1 MADFS
6 NEINFLKPNIQKL
19 HLDYNNI
26 NSLKKSNYGTLLK
39 LLEKRYKVNENQIEL
54 FNGYSSAIYS
64 ILKFLNLKHC
74 FIYSPCSLEYK
85 KAASNL
91 DYEVRLIN
99 RFENLFL
106 PIKEQ
111 SIVIFANPSY
121 LDGTYYD
128 LDKLL
133 EYWLSKDATVIID
146 ESLLD
151 FCGENAS
158 IKYLQKEYAQ
168 GQKLYIIKDF
178 SKYYSNKHLNIS
190 SIFSNEENTKNL
202 RKYEPEDKIS
212 SFDMIYLEEALKDK
226 DFRVISNS
234 VNIKNRIELEKI
246 FHSCKYLDFLY
257 HSSSNSLLIKLKNI
271 SAKEFKSKLEEK
283 DIKISNCLK
292 HDFIDDS
299 FINIYVNSKTCV
311 SNLKEVVNA
320 L

>member
-1 MADFS
+1 MTDFS
-6 NEINFLKPNIQKL
+6 SEINFLKPNVQI
-19 HLDYNNI
+19 DYNKVHG
-26 NSLKKSNYGTLLK
+26 LKKSSYKNLLN

-64 ILKFLNLKHC
+64 ILKFLKLKYC
-74 FIYSPCSLEYK
+74 FLYSPCNLEYK
-85 KAASNL
+85 KAAINL

-111 SIVIFANPSY
+111 SVVIFANPSY

-128 LDKLL
+128 LEKLFL
-133 EYWLSKDATVIID
+133 YWLSKDATVIID

-151 FCGENAS
+151 FCGENAA
-158 IKYLQKEYAQ
+158 IKYLLEYE
-168 GQKLYIIKDF
+168 KLYIIKDF
-178 SKYYSNKHLNIS
+178 SKYYSNENLNIS
-190 SIFSNEENTKNL
+190 SVFANEENSRNL
-202 RKYEPEDKIS
+202 RKYEPEDKLS
-212 SFDMIYLEEALKDK
+212 SYDMIYLEESLSNI
-226 DFRVISNS
+226 DFKFISNS

-257 HSSSNSLLIKLKNI
+257 HSSTNSLLIKLKNI
-271 SAKEFKSKLEEK
+271 SAKEFKAKLEDK

-292 HDFIDDS
+292 YDFIDDS
-299 FINIYVNSKTCV
+299 FINIYVNSKDNV
-311 SNLKEVVNA
+311 SNLKKIVNA